1 MSSDNAG
8 QVLLQVQ
15 ELLRASPLSPNESG
29 LLAFQLLA
37 WAHLSTQNKLETAS
51 TIDAALAYGATGIV
65 DALTRLAM
73 IDGPMGL
80 AFGDAPRRA
89 QFSGDYIV
97 SAATAV
103 KRLAEG
109 GIFERYSPA
118 EVAAVPLQSN
128 ADVFTVPSEVA
139 QLMVRLATTDATHS
153 VYCPWESSGQFVGTL
168 LDQDMRLYVETSF
181 STPMP
186 ALLSLFR
193 PAPTE
198 IVLNDP
204 LRSPSAIKAGH
215 LEKFGAAL
223 SVPPWNMS
231 VPDEVA
237 MTDLYGRFPVKKA
250 TGNGLHVQHI
260 VAQTEGKAAIIV
272 PNSFLSGP
280 GRDREVR
287 EFLLSKGWVQSVIAL
302 PAGLFT
308 NTNLTS
314 TLLLLDTQASAG
326 SVGFVDA
333 TQSFFCKALTK
344 GRVTLANTDAI
355 ENFCSDGRDEPA
367 RLNELDSTLVARS
380 HVAEILA
387 NEASLQVD
395 RYVIATEQ
403 RAMQATLRGMRT
415 VAMDEIVN
423 VLNPVP
429 NKDRGVDSPSAI
441 RVYEV
446 GAADLPSAGYIR
458 TPDRNIQVELSS
470 RRSGNSEDVFLRPY
484 DLVLIVKGS
493 AGKIGIVPGNV
504 PPPGKG
510 GWIAGQSA
518 VVLRAANRD
527 VDLRGLGLWLRSK
540 LGQQL
545 LESIKSGAT
554 IPMMSIATL
563 RRLKVIALI
572 PQWTQLAIDVLDQED
587 ELQYQIE
594 VLRDRQTSIADDL
607 WSELFKLDIE

>member
-37 WAHLSTQNKLETAS
+37 WAHLSTQNKLEPGT

-65 DALTRLAM
+65 EALTRLAL

-168 LDQDMRLYVETSF
+168 LDQDMRLYLETSF

-193 PAPTE
+193 SAPTE

-215 LEKFGAAL
+215 LEKFDAAL

-260 VAQTEGKAAIIV
+260 VAQTEGKAALIV
-272 PNSFLSGP
+272 PNSFLFGP

-287 EFLLSKGWVQSVIAL
+287 EYLLGKGWVKAVIAL
-302 PAGLFT
+302 PPGLFSAT
-308 NTNLTS
+308 NIPS
-314 TLLLLDTQASAG
+314 TLLLLDTQEITRNVS
-326 SVGFVDA
+326 FVDA
-333 TQSFFCKALTK
+333 TQAYFTKALTK
-344 GRVTLANTDAI
+344 GRMTLANTDVI
-355 ENFCSDGRDEPA
+355 VSFCSGSGADPLLVDELGDTLAA
-367 RLNELDSTLVARS
+367 RIDVDA
-380 HVAEILA
+380 ILA
-387 NEASLQVD
+387 NDASLQVD
-395 RYVIATEQ
+395 RYVIANEQ
-403 RAMQATLRGMRT
+403 RAMQAALSSMHT
-415 VAMDEIVN
+415 VEMGDVVT
-423 VLNPVP
+423 VLNPIP
-429 NKDRGVDSPSAI
+429 NKDRGVDSPTA
-441 RVYEV
+441 VEVFEV
-446 GAADLPSAGYIR
+446 GAVDLPSAGYIR
-458 TPDRNIQVELSS
+458 TPQRKIKVQLSS

-493 AGKIGIVPGNV
+493 TGKIGIVPKSA
-504 PPPGKG
+504 PPPGPG
-510 GWIAGQSA
+510 AWIAGQSA
-518 VVLRAANRD
+518 VVLRAPSRD

-545 LESIKSGAT
+545 LDSIKSGAA

-563 RRLKVIALI
+563 RRLKVIALL
-572 PQWTQLAIDVLDQED
+572 PQWTQLAIGVLEEED
-587 ELQYQIE
+587 ELQYKIE
-594 VLRDRQTSIADDL
+594 VLRDQQASIAEQL
-607 WSELFKLDIE
+607 WNELLN